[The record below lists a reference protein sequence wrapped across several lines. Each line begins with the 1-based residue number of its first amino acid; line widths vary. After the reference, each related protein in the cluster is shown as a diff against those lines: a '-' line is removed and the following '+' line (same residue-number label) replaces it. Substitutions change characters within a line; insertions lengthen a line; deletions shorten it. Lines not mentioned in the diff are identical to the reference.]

1 MAGRIG
7 LTLSYQVFSNLSLK
21 NYLLYYPN
29 LERPKEY
36 RLRNEATLISQL
48 GQGWSTKVTYIFD
61 QDTESTF
68 AIENKDHHYI
78 FALQY
83 SF

>member
-1 MAGRIG
+1 MAGRVG
-7 LTLSYQVFSNLSLK
+7 LTLSYQVFSNLSLT

-29 LERPKEY
+29 LERPQEY
-36 RLRNEATLISQL
+36 RFRNEAALISQL
-48 GQGWSTKVTYIFD
+48 AQGWSTKVTYIFD

-68 AIENKDHHYI
+68 AIEDKDNQFF

>member
-1 MAGRIG
+1 MAGRFG

-29 LERPKEY
+29 LERPQEY
-36 RLRNEATLISQL
+36 RLRNEVSLISQL

-61 QDTESTF
+61 QDTETTTV
-68 AIENKDHHYI
+68 IDDKDHHFI